1 MLYLRILVTGST
13 GQLGSVLLNQ
23 LKGSDYKVKI
33 TSRRKPG
40 RMGHFE
46 WVYSDL
52 LSGEGL
58 EEVVKDVDV
67 LIHAATSPT
76 KNSKNI
82 EVTGFENFLSKLKHI
97 KHFIYPSIVGI
108 EEIPLK
114 YYKLKYEAEL
124 LKNSSIPYTIVRAT
138 QFHGFVEN
146 LFLSKP
152 LFKRYVIPGSIKFQS
167 ISVDEF
173 AKHLIDLIN
182 KGPQG
187 RTNTFG
193 GPVIMT
199 LREMAELKIKTNN
212 ETNKIFNIF
221 LPGKLYKSFC
231 DGKNTNSFQI
241 AGRITFEEHLGN
253 KRV

>member
-1 MLYLRILVTGST
+1 MGVLYLRILVTGST

-33 TSRRKPG
+33 TSRRKPEG
-40 RMGHFE
+40 IGHFE

-58 EEVVKDVDV
+58 EEAIKDVDV
-67 LIHAATSPT
+67 IIHAATSPI

-108 EEIPLK
+108 EEIPL
-114 YYKLKYEAEL
+114 
-124 LKNSSIPYTIVRAT
+124 TIVRAT
-138 QFHGFVEN
+138 QFYGFIEN
-146 LFLSKP
+146 LLLSKP
-152 LFKRYVIPGSIKFQS
+152 LFKRYVIPGSIKIQ
-167 ISVDEF
+167 SVDVGEF

-187 RTNTFG
+187 RTDDFG
-193 GPVIMT
+193 GPDIMT
-199 LREMAELKIKTNN
+199 LREMAELKIKINN
-212 ETNKIFNIF
+212 ETNKVLSIS
-221 LPGKLYKSFC
+221 LPGKLYKSFF
-231 DGKNTNSFQI
+231 DGKNTNFIQRI
-241 AGRITFEEHLGN
+241 GKITFENYLRN
-253 KRV
+253 KID